1 MYSHQRTVQDWVV
14 VDFVD
19 IVAVDIVAVDIVAEE
34 IHQGVA
40 LPEVETHPHKGYQGV
55 GPQEEGPQEVHK
67 IQEEVV
73 MDMNSLQVEGGHL
86 DTTQLEDHL

>member
-19 IVAVDIVAVDIVAEE
+19 IVAEE

-40 LPEVETHPHKGYQGV
+40 LLEVETHPHKGYQGV
-55 GPQEEGPQEVHK
+55 GPQEVHK

-86 DTTQLEDHL
+86 DTTQLDTTQLEDHL

>member
-1 MYSHQRTVQDWVV
+1 MV
-14 VDFVD
+14 VDF
-19 IVAVDIVAVDIVAEE
+19 VDIVAVDIVAEE

-55 GPQEEGPQEVHK
+55 GPQEVHK

-86 DTTQLEDHL
+86 DTTQLDTTQLDTTQLEDHL